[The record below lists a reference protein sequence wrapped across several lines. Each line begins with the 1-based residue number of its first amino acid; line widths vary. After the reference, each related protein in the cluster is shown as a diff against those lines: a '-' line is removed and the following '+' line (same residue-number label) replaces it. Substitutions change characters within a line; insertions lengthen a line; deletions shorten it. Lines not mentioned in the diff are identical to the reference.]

1 MKKIVAKDFEFILLL
16 ILKELVRTV
25 ESKRSLLLYKD
36 HGCK

>member
-1 MKKIVAKDFEFILLL
+1 MKKIVAKDFVFILLL

-36 HGCK
+36 HSCK